1 MRAQFITAAEV
12 AEIMGI
18 SRSKAYQIVRE
29 MNREL
34 KSQGYLTVAG
44 KCPAQY
50 FKQKFYGFPEVSE
63 MTGNEKTTALIPS
76 VGADGGQPPHNSTN
90 QSIPHETCESNPPEE
105 NIEEIREK
113 IRRMNDPRYLHTV
126 SMTELYQTAYK
137 SRPPVIDGLLYSGAY
152 ILAGAPKI
160 GKSFLVAQL
169 AYHVSTGQRL

>member
-50 FKQKFYGFPEVSE
+50 FKQKFYGFQ
-63 MTGNEKTTALIPS
+63 IP
-76 VGADGGQPPHNSTN
+76 GGERTIQPT
-90 QSIPHETCESNPPEE
+90 
-105 NIEEIREK
+105 R
-113 IRRMNDPRYLHTV
+113 
-126 SMTELYQTAYK
+126 
-137 SRPPVIDGLLYSGAY
+137 
-152 ILAGAPKI
+152 
-160 GKSFLVAQL
+160 
-169 AYHVSTGQRL
+169 AYHMKPAKAIPRRKILRKCVRESDA